1 MKNTLIVGMLAL
13 VLVAPGVCGELPG
26 KAGGYL
32 EKLREF
38 ELERVAAAE
47 AEITQKRQQVAV
59 ALKRELTEAT
69 KRGDLDAAN
78 ALKAEIDRLG
88 EAVDLAALKASVPGK
103 RAEGSKEDAKV
114 AFKERFV
121 GKTWKA
127 FSYGYKFGRRGNV
140 TRITLEGADKG
151 REDEGRE
158 WKIISSDTVAV
169 TGMGPTRYFT
179 FTSATAGTTKAEG
192 EAGTSPITLVE

>member
-1 MKNTLIVGMLAL
+1 MKNTLIVRMLAL
-13 VLVAPGVCGELPG
+13 VFVAPGVCGELPG
-26 KAGGYL
+26 KAGEYL

-88 EAVDLAALKASVPGK
+88 VAVDLAALKASVPGK
-103 RAEGSKEDAKV
+103 RAEGSKEV
-114 AFKERFV
+114 FV

-151 REDEGRE
+151 REEEGRE

-169 TGMGPTRYFT
+169 TGVGSTRYFT
-179 FTSATAGTTKAEG
+179 FTSATEGMTKAEG